1 MKLICLVKLHV
12 VVDPAKFFRRKSMR
26 EQVEKIIRNLEACLD
41 DLDKVNAGGYGYKS
55 AAPRA
60 RKVLMASSK
69 ELRDV
74 RAEVQEIKKSHDE
87 K

>member
-1 MKLICLVKLHV
+1 L
-12 VVDPAKFFRRKSMR
+12 
-26 EQVEKIIRNLEACLD
+26 ENIIRNLKEVMD
-41 DLDKVNAGGYGYKS
+41 DLDKVEAGSYGYKS

-60 RKVLMASSK
+60 RKALMEASK

-74 RAEVQEIKKSHDE
+74 RTLVQEAKKNHEE

>member
-1 MKLICLVKLHV
+1 
-12 VVDPAKFFRRKSMR
+12 MR

>member
-1 MKLICLVKLHV
+1 MKFSKE
-12 VVDPAKFFRRKSMR
+12 REMR
-26 EQVEKIIRNLEACLD
+26 EEVELIIKNLESCLG

-60 RKVLMASSK
+60 RKALMEASK
-69 ELRDV
+69 KLRDI
-74 RAEVQEIKKSHDE
+74 RATVQEVKKSHDE

>member
-1 MKLICLVKLHV
+1 
-12 VVDPAKFFRRKSMR
+12 MR
-26 EQVEKIIRNLEACLD
+26 EELENIIRNLKEVMD
-41 DLDKVNAGGYGYKS
+41 DLDKVEAGAYGYKS

-60 RKVLMASSK
+60 RKALMEASK

-74 RAEVQEIKKSHDE
+74 RTSIQEVKNSHEE

>member
-1 MKLICLVKLHV
+1 
-12 VVDPAKFFRRKSMR
+12 MR
-26 EQVEKIIRNLEACLD
+26 EQVERIIRNLEACLD

-74 RAEVQEIKKSHDE
+74 RAQVQETKKSHDE

>member
-1 MKLICLVKLHV
+1 
-12 VVDPAKFFRRKSMR
+12 MR
-26 EQVEKIIRNLEACLD
+26 EELENIIRDLKELVD
-41 DLDKVNAGGYGYKS
+41 DLDKVEAGTYGYKS

-60 RKVLMASSK
+60 RKALMDASK

-74 RAEVQEIKKSHDE
+74 RTVIQEVKNSHEE

>member
-1 MKLICLVKLHV
+1 
-12 VVDPAKFFRRKSMR
+12 MR
-26 EQVEKIIRNLEACLD
+26 EESENIIRNLKEVMD
-41 DLDKVNAGGYGYKS
+41 DLDKVEAGSYGYKS

-60 RKVLMASSK
+60 RKALMEASK

-74 RAEVQEIKKSHDE
+74 RTLVQEAKKNHEE